1 MLSIVVCHLVGISF
15 QTIEKDCLSE
25 QLGNISDADL
35 KMWISKYGWEDK
47 GDSVFI
53 TNQEELVKTKK
64 ITEKIS
70 FDSK

>member
-1 MLSIVVCHLVGISF
+1 LYKFIDWQDF
-15 QTIEKDCLSE
+15 RFKT
-25 QLGNISDADL
+25 DADL

>member
-1 MLSIVVCHLVGISF
+1 MR
-15 QTIEKDCLSE
+15 K
-25 QLGNISDADL
+25 QLLNNPVILMAIDADL